1 MTVSFLRDLGP
12 NAVHVVVDVQ
22 RLFAEPTSW
31 HVPDIPRI
39 MPNIRAIA
47 RAMPGRTL
55 FTRFVVPMRAEDM
68 GGQWR
73 PYYEHWSEFTGVVLP
88 PDMLDLVEDLAAL
101 APPEAVFDKLTYSA
115 FEAAAFVERLAALDA
130 GTILFTGVE
139 TDVCVLGTLLAAVD
153 RGYPVIA
160 VADAMASSSANGHA
174 ATLDHVL
181 PRFDR
186 QVEIADIK
194 AVLAALA

>member
-12 NAVHVVVDVQ
+12 DAVHVAVDVQ

-31 HVPDIPRI
+31 HVPDIPEI
-39 MPNIRAIA
+39 VPNIAAIA

-55 FTRFVVPMRAEDM
+55 FTRFVVPRRAEDAT
-68 GGQWR
+68 GQWR
-73 PYYEHWSEFTGVVLP
+73 RYYEHWSEFTGAVLP
-88 PDMLDLVEDLAAL
+88 PDRLDLVEDLAAI
-101 APPEAVFDKLTYSA
+101 APPDSVFDKLTYSA
-115 FEAAAFVERLAALDA
+115 FEAPAFVERLQVLGADTL
-130 GTILFTGVE
+130 LLTGVE

-160 VADAMASSSANGHA
+160 VADGMASSSVNGHA

-186 QVEIADIK
+186 QVEIATTA